1 MRSLTVKLVLAFLIV
16 SLTGAALSAAFT
28 RWATNKEFDRLVLDK
43 AEADLI
49 TELTAYYQTHGSW
62 NNVASN
68 IMQRRRPTS
77 QETPR
82 SNGQEQSGGAAQLQ
96 PGVPF
101 LGFILIDQNRAV
113 VIPSGDYQIGD
124 TVPASEFDRETA
136 IEIDGQVV
144 GAVLSTGKPLTR
156 DPREERYIVRTDQA
170 LLLSGLIST
179 LGALV
184 LGVVLARTLAH
195 PLRELTAAT
204 HAMAK
209 GQLGQQVPIRSRDEL
224 GELAV
229 SFNRMSTDLAKANDL
244 RRQMT
249 ADIAHELR
257 TPLTVMAG
265 YIEALRDGVLKPTP
279 ARFDAMNLEAQ
290 QLKRLV
296 EDLRTLSLADAGE
309 LPLTRQATE
318 PHALLERVATAFSHR
333 AGQEKI
339 TLRIT
344 ADDLLPEI
352 RVDPE
357 RLVQVLENLVSNAL
371 RHTEAGGEIKL
382 SARATDE
389 AVWLA
394 VQDSGRGI
402 APDVLPHVFDR
413 FYRGDDARSD
423 EGGESGLGLA
433 IAKSIVEAHGGGISA
448 SSPGSGQGA
457 TFTIRL
463 PLPAKKHAGD
473 TFAS

>member
-1 MRSLTVKLVLAFLIV
+1 MEALRLRSLTLKLVLAFLIV

-28 RWATNKEFDRLVLDK
+28 RWATAREFDRLVLDK
-43 AEADLI
+43 AEADFI
-49 TELTAYYQTHGSW
+49 AELTAYYRGHGSW
-62 NNVASN
+62 AGVAEDITS
-68 IMQRRRPTS
+68 RRPPANQDMLRNNARPQTGPDS
-77 QETPR
+77 QPT
-82 SNGQEQSGGAAQLQ
+82 L
-96 PGVPF
+96 PF
-101 LGFILIDQNRAV
+101 GFMLIDQNRAV
-113 VIPSGDYQIGD
+113 VIPAGDYGID
-124 TVPASEFDRETA
+124 EIVPAGELSRETP

-144 GAVLSTGKPLTR
+144 GAALSTGKPIGL
-156 DPREERYIVRTDQA
+156 DPKEARYIARTDQA
-170 LLLSGLIST
+170 LLLAAVIST
-179 LGALV
+179 LAALI

-224 GELAV
+224 GELAA
-229 SFNRMSTDLAKANDL
+229 SFNRMSTDLAKSNDL

-318 PHALLERVATAFSHR
+318 PNVLLERVVTAFSHR
-333 AGQEKI
+333 AAQANI
-339 TLRIT
+339 ALRIA
-344 ADDLLPEI
+344 ADARLPELH
-352 RVDPE
+352 VDPE
-357 RLVQVLENLVSNAL
+357 RLVQVLENLVSNAI
-371 RHTEAGGEIKL
+371 RHTGKGGEIVLAACAAEDHVQL
-382 SARATDE
+382 S
-389 AVWLA
+389 
-394 VQDSGRGI
+394 VQDNGRGI

-413 FYRGDDARSD
+413 FYRGDAARSE

-433 IAKSIVEAHGGGISA
+433 IAKSIVEAHGGGMAA
-448 SSPGSGQGA
+448 SSPGIGRGA

-463 PLPAKKHAGD
+463 PV
-473 TFAS
+473 SV